1 MTRAE
6 LIASDSVQA
15 TGRAGSC
22 TEPGSE
28 TSTSGTARARGRSE
42 GSGVADDLIDLSSLL
57 GQIRRWA
64 VELGFAA
71 VGVSDLDVTEPAQR
85 LRGWLEREFHGL
97 MTYMQR
103 HEAVRAD
110 PLRLLP
116 GARRAI
122 CVRMD
127 YRPRD
132 DQQDWIDR
140 EWRRLADPDAAV
152 VSIYARGR
160 DYHKVVRGRLHA
172 LAGRISEQIAGFG
185 FRVCT
190 DTAPVFEVELAR
202 RAALGWR
209 GKHTLL
215 LTREAGSM
223 FFLGEI
229 LTDLPLP
236 LDEPMAEHCG
246 SCTRCIDVCP
256 TAAIVA
262 PYELDARRCISYLT
276 IEHPGP
282 IPEPLRALVGNRV
295 YGCDDCQLVC
305 PWNKYAQRAQLPDFD
320 VRNGLD
326 SASLI
331 ELFSWSEEQF
341 LQRHAGSAILRIG
354 YLRWLRNVAVA
365 LGNAPPSGEV
375 QAALQ
380 ARADHPSELVREHV
394 AWALARQ
401 RRFTQPGD
409 RLGDGMREEPD

>member
-1 MTRAE
+1 MQ
-6 LIASDSVQA
+6 VV
-15 TGRAGSC
+15 
-22 TEPGSE
+22 SE
-28 TSTSGTARARGRSE
+28 RSE
-42 GSGVADDLIDLSSLL
+42 DTGAAGCPIDLFALL
-57 GQIRRWA
+57 DRIRRWA
-64 VELGFAA
+64 AELGFAA
-71 VGVSDLDVTEPAQR
+71 VGVSDLDVAQPAQR
-85 LRGWLEREFHGL
+85 LRSWRAREFHGQ
-97 MTYMQR
+97 MSYMQR

-110 PLRLLP
+110 PARLLP

-132 DQQDWIDR
+132 DGPDWIER
-140 EWRRLADPDAAV
+140 EWKRLGDPDAAV
-152 VSIYARGR
+152 VSVYARGR
-160 DYHKVVRGRLHA
+160 DYHKVVRTRLHA
-172 LAGRISEQIAGFG
+172 LAQRIGEGVAGFG

-190 DTAPVFEVELAR
+190 DTAPVFEVEFAR
-202 RAALGWR
+202 RSALGWR

-236 LDEPMAEHCG
+236 LDEPEQEHCG

-256 TAAIVA
+256 TRAIVA

-276 IEHPGP
+276 IEHPGS
-282 IPEPLRALVGNRV
+282 IPEPLRALIGNRV

-326 SASLI
+326 SATLV
-331 ELFSWSEEQF
+331 ELFGWSEEEF
-341 LQRHAGSAILRIG
+341 RERHAGSAILRIG

-365 LGNAPPSGEV
+365 LGNAPASPEA
-375 QAALQ
+375 QAALR

-394 AWALARQ
+394 AWALRRQ
-401 RRFTQPGD
+401 QGSDATS
-409 RLGDGMREEPD
+409 LGTSL

>member
-1 MTRAE
+1 MMRPE
-6 LIASDSVQA
+6 VNSSDSVQA
-15 TGRAGSC
+15 LERADEHGIEPRRQSPDRTIAVEQERCHRTGA
-22 TEPGSE
+22 
-28 TSTSGTARARGRSE
+28 
-42 GSGVADDLIDLSSLL
+42 ADGPIDPSSLMDR
-57 GQIRRWA
+57 IRRWA
-64 VELGFAA
+64 SELGFAA

-85 LRGWLEREFHGL
+85 LRDWLAREFHGQ
-97 MTYMQR
+97 MHYMQR

-110 PLRLLP
+110 PPRLLP

-122 CVRMD
+122 CARMD
-127 YRPRD
+127 YRPSRD
-132 DQQDWIDR
+132 ADEWIDR
-140 EWRRLADPDAAV
+140 EWERLGDPNAAV
-152 VSIYARGR
+152 VSVYARGR
-160 DYHKVVRGRLHA
+160 DYHKVMRTRLHT
-172 LAGRISEQIAGFG
+172 LADRIGQEVAGFG

-190 DTAPVFEVELAR
+190 DTAPVFEVEFAR

-236 LDEPMAEHCG
+236 LDQPVPEHCG

-256 TAAIVA
+256 TRAIVA

-282 IPEPLRALVGNRV
+282 IPEPLRAAIGNRV

-326 SASLI
+326 CACLI
-331 ELFSWSEEQF
+331 ELFGWSEDEF
-341 LQRHAGSAILRIG
+341 RQRHAGSAILRIG
-354 YLRWLRNVAVA
+354 YLRWLRNLAVA
-365 LGNAPPSGEV
+365 LGNAPPSSEA
-375 QAALQ
+375 QAALL

-394 AWALARQ
+394 AWALERQ
-401 RRFTQPGD
+401 RTAHN
-409 RLGDGMREEPD
+409 PDVSD

>member
-1 MTRAE
+1 MQ
-6 LIASDSVQA
+6 VV
-15 TGRAGSC
+15 
-22 TEPGSE
+22 SE
-28 TSTSGTARARGRSE
+28 RSE
-42 GSGVADDLIDLSSLL
+42 DTGAAGCLIDLFALL
-57 GQIRRWA
+57 DRIRRWA
-64 VELGFAA
+64 AELGFAA
-71 VGVSDLDVTEPAQR
+71 VGVSDLDVAQPAQR
-85 LRGWLEREFHGL
+85 LRSWLAREFHGQ
-97 MTYMQR
+97 MSYMQR

-110 PLRLLP
+110 PARLLP

-132 DQQDWIDR
+132 DGPDWIER
-140 EWRRLADPDAAV
+140 EWKRLGDPDAAV
-152 VSIYARGR
+152 VSVYARGR
-160 DYHKVVRGRLHA
+160 DYHKVVRTRLHA
-172 LAGRISEQIAGFG
+172 LAQRIGEDVAGFG

-190 DTAPVFEVELAR
+190 DTAPVFEVEFAR

-236 LDEPMAEHCG
+236 LDEPVQEHCG

-256 TAAIVA
+256 TRAIVA

-276 IEHPGP
+276 IEHPGS
-282 IPEPLRALVGNRV
+282 IPESLRALIGNRV

-326 SASLI
+326 SATLV
-331 ELFSWSEEQF
+331 ELFGWSEEEF
-341 LQRHAGSAILRIG
+341 RQRHAGSAILRIG

-365 LGNAPPSGEV
+365 LGNAPASPEA
-375 QAALQ
+375 QAALR

-394 AWALARQ
+394 AWALRRQ
-401 RRFTQPGD
+401 HSSDPLSRSAGE
-409 RLGDGMREEPD
+409 G